1 MFSTFRRAIDKAYSS
16 GVPRL
21 WNETIESHRSA
32 VRDAILETTW
42 KLVNERGP
50 LSVTMTQVAEGVGI
64 GRATLYKY
72 FPDVES
78 ILRAHHQRHVEGHL
92 AELTRFAGGSGTA
105 HERLRGV
112 LSHYARICHYRARHG
127 SADLSALLH
136 QSADVTD
143 AEERIHEL
151 FTRLLNEAATAGLV
165 RTDIAGSE
173 LADYCLHALK
183 AAAKAP
189 DESATARLVE
199 LCMRSLQAD

>member
-1 MFSTFRRAIDKAYSS
+1 MPK
-16 GVPRL
+16 L
-21 WNETIESHRSA
+21 WSETIESHRNA

-72 FPDVES
+72 FSDVES
-78 ILRAHHQRHVEGHL
+78 ILRAHHQRHVDEHL
-92 AELTRFAGGSGTA
+92 DELTELARGPGTA
-105 HERLRGV
+105 DERLHAL

-136 QSADVTD
+136 QGADVSD

-151 FTRLLNEAATAGLV
+151 FTQMLDEAAAGGGL
-165 RTDIAGSE
+165 RSDIAASE
-173 LADYCLHALK
+173 LADYCLHALS

-189 DESATARLVE
+189 DDSATTRVVE
-199 LCMRSLQAD
+199 LTMRSLRADPEVS

>member
-1 MFSTFRRAIDKAYSS
+1 MPK
-16 GVPRL
+16 L
-21 WNETIESHRSA
+21 WNETIESHRNA
-32 VRDAILETTW
+32 VREAILETTW

-78 ILRAHHQRHVEGHL
+78 ILRAHHQRHVDQHL
-92 AELTRFAGGSGTA
+92 DELTELACGAGRA
-105 HERLRGV
+105 EERLRAL
-112 LSHYARICHYRARHG
+112 LSHYARICHSRVRHG

-136 QSADVTD
+136 RSTDVVD

-151 FTRLLNEAATAGLV
+151 FTQLLDEAAAAGGV
-165 RTDIAGSE
+165 RADIAAGE
-173 LADYCLHALK
+173 LADYCLHALS

-189 DESATARLVE
+189 DESATTRLVE
-199 LCMRSLQAD
+199 LTMRSLLADTEAS